1 MADPGRPLFGC
12 TGADW
17 VRAGLNLPM
26 LEKLCHHRASSW
38 ITRVPGFRKPT
49 WYLLIRWAPVIAVRR
64 RVKMRS
70 NSGVTRRT
78 SKVWA
83 TSFAFGRPNTG
94 DGHLRNLLR
103 VRATVQPEQQDSAA
117 IWRAV
122 MVSILMGL
130 C

>member
-12 TGADW
+12 TWADW

-26 LEKLCHHRASSW
+26 LEKRCRHRASSW

-49 WYLLIRWAPVIAVRR
+49 WYLLIRWAPAIAVPR

-70 NSGVTRRT
+70 NSGVTRRI

-83 TSFAFGRPNTG
+83 TSFASGRPSAG
-94 DGHLRNLLR
+94 YGRLRNLLR
-103 VRATVQPEQQDSAA
+103 VKATEQPGQQDSATT
-117 IWRAV
+117 WRAV
-122 MVSILMGL
+122 MVFILMGL